1 MSYTI
6 YGYLEEIINFSL
18 YEDTKITDDLK
29 DKLNKIIDLLNTS
42 PNIVGEVLKL
52 EQYRTNNNALYFDR
66 YLNVILGKLSLKLSD
81 KYALLKEDIP
91 VEQTTYLWQKMN
103 INSKVSYLEN
113 KKYLSNLDIK
123 RLAISLNSK
132 KFNTP
137 ILENQVIMKKIPDG
151 ALVIDASNLTK
162 NILKYE
168 LLMPKLNGNTIANWL
183 NKYFSEFNDF
193 KEIIKNN
200 SIIKVVPKYSLNL
213 IDVSREEFNEF
224 VGQHP
229 ILLTKIKATITT
241 KLVNLDTL
249 NNLLVKNL
257 SKEINEAKLD
267 KKLIKELFVIHIMMT
282 ITRGGHI

>member
-151 ALVIDASNLTK
+151 ALVIDTSNLTK

-183 NKYFSEFNDF
+183 NKYFSEFNAL
-193 KEIIKNN
+193 EHSCISSN
-200 SIIKVVPKYSLNL
+200 IIKVV
-213 IDVSREEFNEF
+213 FGF
-224 VGQHP
+224 
-229 ILLTKIKATITT
+229 ILLPFAKDNCSIILLGS
-241 KLVNLDTL
+241 LVFK
-249 NNLLVKNL
+249 NN
-257 SKEINEAKLD
+257 SD
-267 KKLIKELFVIHIMMT
+267 KPSS
-282 ITRGGHI
+282 